1 MVDKFAGSEFEQR
14 SVCDAGPEGV
24 AAMDGRHK
32 AVIRR
37 GLKVGGKKSV
47 EKIVTIGE
55 VAEWSK
61 AAVLKTVEGQPSQGS
76 NPCLSAINK

>member
-32 AVIRR
+32 AVVRR
-37 GLKVGGKKSV
+37 GLKVGGKK
-47 EKIVTIGE
+47 
-55 VAEWSK
+55 
-61 AAVLKTVEGQPSQGS
+61 
-76 NPCLSAINK
+76 